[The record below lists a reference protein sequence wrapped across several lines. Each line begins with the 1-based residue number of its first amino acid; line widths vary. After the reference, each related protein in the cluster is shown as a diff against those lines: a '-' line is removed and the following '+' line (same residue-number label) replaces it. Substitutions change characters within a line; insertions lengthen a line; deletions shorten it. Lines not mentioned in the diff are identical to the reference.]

1 MVWLLVLVVYLQMD
15 EVHAVVV
22 KRLVALLALVQYRIW
37 VSNNAVDSADV
48 VNITAVVVFATGVVT
63 VTSVYVAV
71 AFSLAV
77 VAAVVITVDVFM
89 TIWVHTAYV
98 TVAFTIITVSEFLLL
113 HSLFFRSILTYFLWM
128 EVPDMGNTCVPIPEK
143 PVALI
148 TLEERPL
155 VHLEFIHRRVLI
167 VVVSLVAVA
176 AIGVAVVVTVFAAD
190 VTVVVDVSVVTA
202 DITVVAADVTVV
214 AADVTVAAADIT
226 VVATDVAMCGFRCTF
241 FTLHILLFCSI
252 LGYFLRVVASHV
264 SDTGVQFPEQ

>member
-1 MVWLLVLVVYLQMD
+1 MN
-15 EVHAVVV
+15 EVHAVVF
-22 KRLVALLALVQYRIW
+22 KSLVALLALVQYRIW

-71 AFSLAV
+71 VFNLAV
-77 VAAVVITVDVFM
+77 VAAVVVAVDVFM

-113 HSLFFRSILTYFLWM
+113 HSLLFRSILTYFLWM
-128 EVPDMGNTCVPIPEK
+128 EVPDMSDTCVPVPEK
-143 PVALI
+143 PVAL
-148 TLEERPL
+148 EERPL
-155 VHLEFIHRRVLI
+155 VSLDFIHSRVLI

-176 AIGVAVVVTVFAAD
+176 AIAVAVVVTVVAAD

-202 DITVVAADVTVV
+202 DITVVAADVTAV

-226 VVATDVAMCGFRCTF
+226 VVAADVTVVVTAVAMCGFRCTF
-241 FTLHILLFCSI
+241 FKLHILLFCSI
-252 LGYFLRVVASHV
+252 LAYFLRVVACHV
-264 SDTGVQFPEQ
+264 SDTGVHFPEQ